1 MPSVVNVSS
10 GRRRSSAR
18 VLWVGAAAGL
28 AVATGILWSGW
39 GGPNTAMIIAD
50 TSAIVTA
57 LVGALIVLR
66 HARIR
71 TADRAAWTLLGAGMV
86 LWGVGEVI
94 WGYFEM
100 VAGDDVPF
108 PSVADIAYLGAV
120 PFVVAGL
127 LAFARGSGA
136 RFHLRTV
143 LDGCLVSASLLFIA
157 WALVLGPA
165 FHVEDTDLWA
175 YAIGIAYPATDL
187 LLAVLALAVVQWGG
201 SRDRAA
207 LRMVAAALVLMA
219 AADTAFTWMAN
230 NGTYTSSNPVA
241 MLWPLSYLLLT
252 WATRT
257 EARPSSGS
265 RATAETGA
273 ELLTPYIPLLGAI
286 AIATPRVLGGHA
298 LGSFLTIN
306 GIVIVTLVLVRQAVT
321 AWDLR
326 TTVAAL
332 HAREAELERLAGE
345 DSLTGLANRASF
357 ARHLEAALGGTEEP
371 AVIFIDLDGFKAV
384 NDHFGHATGDELLIE
399 VSERLRARMTGSM
412 VLARL
417 GGDEFVILVPA
428 GDVAAAAVAHDILV
442 AFEVPF
448 DVHGES
454 IPFQASLGI
463 ATAPVGGSPDEAVR
477 RADAAMYVAK
487 STGKGRAVVYPDET
501 LATAI
506 GAAIG
511 TSS

>member
-1 MPSVVNVSS
+1 MRSLRSLGAGDLRSS
-10 GRRRSSAR
+10 GRAP
-18 VLWVGAAAGL
+18 WVAVATGL
-28 AVATGILWSGW
+28 AVATAVVWSGW
-39 GGPNTAMIIAD
+39 GGPDAATAISD
-50 TSAIVTA
+50 TVGILTA
-57 LVGALIVLR
+57 LVGAAIVLR
-66 HARIR
+66 HARTHR
-71 TADRAAWTLLGAGMV
+71 THRTAWTLLAGGML
-86 LWGVGEVI
+86 LWGLGEVI
-94 WGYFEM
+94 WGYFEL
-100 VAGDDVPF
+100 VAGDEVPF
-108 PSVADIAYLGAV
+108 PSIADVAYLGAV

-127 LAFARGSGA
+127 LAFAKGSGA

-175 YAIGIAYPATDL
+175 YVIGIAYPATDL

-201 SRDRAA
+201 SHDRSA

-219 AADTAFTWMAN
+219 TADTAFTWMAN
-230 NGTYTSSNPVA
+230 NGTYTSSNPVS
-241 MLWPLSYLLLT
+241 MLWPLAYVLLA
-252 WATRT
+252 WATRAA
-257 EARPSSGS
+257 ARTSDGS
-265 RATAETGA
+265 RAGADTGA

-332 HAREAELERLAGE
+332 NSREAELERLAGE
-345 DSLTGLANRASF
+345 DPLTGLANRASF
-357 ARHLEAALGGTEEP
+357 ARHLEATLGATEEP

-399 VSERLRARMTGSM
+399 VSERLQARMTDTM
-412 VLARL
+412 LLARL
-417 GGDEFVILVPA
+417 GGDEFVILVSS
-428 GDVAAAAVAHDILV
+428 GHVEAAAVAHDILA
-442 AFEVPF
+442 AFEIPF
-448 DVHGES
+448 SVHGES
-454 IPFQASLGI
+454 VPFRASLGI
-463 ATAPVGGSPDEAVR
+463 ATAPPGGSPDEAIR

-501 LATAI
+501 LA
-506 GAAIG
+506 AAIEA
-511 TSS
+511 SR